1 MFSRAEPNIGNQFA
15 PREAQ
20 VILDSYNHYLKKP
33 LIAQYHFPNDEKK
46 LSEELYQATFALVAH
61 DTGPDP
67 IFFYANCLAQQL
79 FEMNWSEITSIP
91 SRQSAEPILQSE
103 RQALLDRVAQYGY
116 INDYSGIRISKSGRR
131 FWIRNATV
139 WNLID
144 EQGNKIGQAA
154 CFDRWEYL

>member
-1 MFSRAEPNIGNQFA
+1 MFSRAEPTIGNQFA
-15 PREAQ
+15 LSEARI
-20 VILDSYNHYLKKP
+20 ILDSYAHYLKKP
-33 LIAQYHFPNDEKK
+33 LMAQHSSPNNGK
-46 LSEELYQATFALVAH
+46 ELYQATFALVAH
-61 DTGPDP
+61 DASSDP
-67 IFFYANCLAQQL
+67 IFFYANSLAQQL

>member
-1 MFSRAEPNIGNQFA
+1 VFSRAEPTIGNQFA
-15 PREAQ
+15 LSEARI
-20 VILDSYNHYLKKP
+20 ILDSYAHYLKKP
-33 LIAQYHFPNDEKK
+33 LMAQHSSPNNGKE

-61 DTGPDP
+61 DTSSDP
-67 IFFYANCLAQQL
+67 IFFSANCLAQQL

-91 SRQSAEPILQSE
+91 SRQSAESILQSE

-131 FWIRNATV
+131 FWIRNAAV